1 MDSTNSSNIDIRWQ
15 QRFDNFSNA
24 YLLLKEIC
32 ETDISQL
39 DEKSQQVW
47 KEATIQ
53 RFEYTLDLAWKVLK
67 DKMEYDGIN
76 LSNVSPKF
84 VIRTAFNANY
94 INTYD
99 VGDWMAMIDD
109 RNDTS
114 HDYERNK
121 FEAIFIKVKSIYL
134 PLFTSFYDQHLPP
147 KC

>member
-1 MDSTNSSNIDIRWQ
+1 MDSNTVSSNIDIRWQ

-24 YLLLKEIC
+24 YSLLKEIC

-67 DKMEYDGIN
+67 DKMEYDSIN
-76 LSNVSPKF
+76 LSNVSPKSF
-84 VIRTAFNANY
+84 IRTAFNANY
-94 INTYD
+94 INTDD

-114 HDYERNK
+114 YDYDK
-121 FEAIFIKVKSIYL
+121 KKWCV
-134 PLFTSFYDQHLPP
+134 
-147 KC
+147 C